1 MRLYEICYRI
11 PKIRLLDVEGFLLRR
26 VVSFSVGF
34 SILRIAKRMAEFKIG
49 TPDLGGSAKTEEMGE
64 EICDAIL

>member
-1 MRLYEICYRI
+1 
-11 PKIRLLDVEGFLLRR
+11 LDVEGFLLRR